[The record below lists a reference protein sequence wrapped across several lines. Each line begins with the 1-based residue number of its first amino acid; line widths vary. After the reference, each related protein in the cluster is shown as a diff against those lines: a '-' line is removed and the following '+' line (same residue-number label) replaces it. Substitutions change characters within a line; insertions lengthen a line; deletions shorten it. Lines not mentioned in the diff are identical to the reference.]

1 MSGRLPGRL
10 GAVALS
16 LAVAVGFWGN
26 AADAAPCDGP
36 AEVSSIVLMTDWLP
50 VTLSQGP
57 FWEAQLR
64 GYYKDEGLDVELIAP
79 ANPADPIKLV
89 ARERVNFSLTYVPE
103 VLMSRDTGIP
113 VIAVA
118 TTLRK
123 IVSGLTSLDESGISS
138 PADLK
143 GKTIGQNVKMDA
155 QAYLDTV
162 LADGGLS
169 RQDVKVVD
177 PGYAGISLALTGK
190 VHAFHSLHYGEWMM
204 INMELAKAG
213 KNPARFLPY
222 TDHGV
227 PQFYYQLIVGSENW
241 VKRNPHATCRFLR
254 ASRKGLETW
263 LEDENSMAI
272 QHAIKANDIFT
283 EAMHRESERLAKPD
297 WVAADGTVFHQ
308 VAGPWKTARDWAME
322 YKLISV
328 GDDPGSYFTN
338 DYIPWK

>member
-1 MSGRLPGRL
+1 MLGRLFRRS
-10 GAVALS
+10 VAFAFS
-16 LAVAVGFWGN
+16 LVAAAGFWNG
-26 AADAAPCDGP
+26 AAQAAPCDGP
-36 AEVSSIVLMTDWLP
+36 AEVSKIVLMADWLP
-50 VTLSQGP
+50 VSLSQGP

-64 GYYKDEGLDVELIAP
+64 GYYKAEGFDVEIIAP

-123 IVSGLTSLDESGISS
+123 IVSGLTSLDESEISS
-138 PADLK
+138 PNDLK
-143 GKTIGQNVKMDA
+143 GKVIGQNVKMDA

-162 LADGGLS
+162 LTSAGLT
-169 RQDVKVVD
+169 RKDVQVVD
-177 PGYAGISLALTGK
+177 PGFAGISLALAGK

-204 INMELAKAG
+204 INMELNKMG
-213 KNPARFLPY
+213 KKPARFLPY

-241 VKRNPHATCRFLR
+241 VKKNPHATCRFLR
-254 ASRKGLETW
+254 ATRKGLETW
-263 LEDENSMAI
+263 LEDDNSMAV

-283 EAMHRESERLAKPD
+283 DAMHRESERLAKPD
-297 WVAADGTVFHQ
+297 WVAADGTIFHQ
-308 VAGPWKTARDWAME
+308 VAGPWKTARDWAMK

-328 GDDPGSYFTN
+328 GDDPSTYFTN
-338 DYIPWK
+338 EYIPWK

>member
-1 MSGRLPGRL
+1 MSGRLPNRL
-10 GAVALS
+10 GALALS
-16 LAVAVGFWGN
+16 LAAATGLWGH
-26 AADAAPCDGP
+26 AAAAPCGGP
-36 AEVSSIVLMTDWLP
+36 AEVSRVVLMTDWLP

-64 GYYKDEGLDVELIAP
+64 GYYKDEGFDVELIAP

-113 VIAVA
+113 VVAIA

-143 GKTIGQNVKMDA
+143 GKTVGQNVKMDA
-155 QAYLDTV
+155 QAYLDTI
-162 LADGGLS
+162 LADGGLG
-169 RQDVKVVD
+169 RDDVKVID
-177 PGYAGISLALTGK
+177 PGYAGISLALAGK

-204 INMELAKAG
+204 INMELAKMG
-213 KNPARFLPY
+213 KKPARFLAY

-227 PQFYYQLIVGSENW
+227 PQFYYQLIVGNENW
-241 VKRNPHATCRFLR
+241 IERNPHATCRFLR

-263 LEDENSMAI
+263 LEDADSLAI

-297 WVAADGTVFHQ
+297 WVAADGTIFHQ
-308 VAGPWKTARDWAME
+308 VEGPWETARDWAMK

-328 GDDPGSYFTN
+328 GDDPGTYFTN
-338 DYIPWK
+338 AYIPWE

>member
-1 MSGRLPGRL
+1 MFTRRTHTRYAAMLI
-10 GAVALS
+10 AAAL
-16 LAVAVGFWGN
+16 
-26 AADAAPCDGP
+26 AAPLVANAGMSCDGGP
-36 AEVSSIVLMTDWLP
+36 AEVKEITVMADWLP
-50 VTLSQGP
+50 WASQGP
-57 FWEAQLR
+57 MMAAR
-64 GYYKDEGLDVELIAP
+64 INGYYDDEGLAVNIIAP

-113 VIAVA
+113 VVAIA

-143 GKTIGQNVKMDA
+143 GKTVGQNVKMDA
-155 QAYLDTV
+155 QAYLDTI
-162 LADGGLS
+162 LAADGLS
-169 RQDVKVVD
+169 RDDLKVID
-177 PGYAGISLALTGK
+177 PGYAGISLALAGK

-204 INMELAKAG
+204 INMELAKMG
-213 KNPARFLPY
+213 KKPARFLAY

-227 PQFYYQLIVGSENW
+227 PQFYYQLIVGNENW
-241 VKRNPHATCRFLR
+241 IERNPHATCRFLR

-263 LEDENSMAI
+263 LEDADSLAI

-297 WVAADGTVFHQ
+297 WVAADGTIFHQ
-308 VAGPWKTARDWAME
+308 VEGPWETARDWAMK

-328 GDDPGSYFTN
+328 GDDPSAYFTN
-338 DYIPWK
+338 AYIPWE